1 VRLDRHANAD
11 LFRAC
16 EAVSG
21 ETIPA
26 FMTGKSWPASI
37 VAKARDQLSRAGP
50 SVH

>member
-1 VRLDRHANAD
+1 MM
-11 LFRAC
+11 C

-21 ETIPA
+21 ETIPE
-26 FMTGKSWPASI
+26 FMTGKTWPVSI